1 MTERADEGGPMSP
14 KEEEIQVEIVSVEPR
29 KMDKIPKPMTK
40 AIAEAVVERLRDN
53 PNSLKEALADG
64 NDRETFI
71 TGLNELIEEL
81 EGDDKALLEGAR
93 DAL

>member
-1 MTERADEGGPMSP
+1 MTEKADEG
-14 KEEEIQVEIVSVEPR
+14 ELQVEVVSVEPR
-29 KMDKIPKPMTK
+29 KMEKIPKPMTK
-40 AIAEAVVERLRDN
+40 AIAMAVVERLRED
-53 PNSLKEALADG
+53 PNSLKEALADD

-81 EGDDKALLEGAR
+81 EGEDKALLEEAR